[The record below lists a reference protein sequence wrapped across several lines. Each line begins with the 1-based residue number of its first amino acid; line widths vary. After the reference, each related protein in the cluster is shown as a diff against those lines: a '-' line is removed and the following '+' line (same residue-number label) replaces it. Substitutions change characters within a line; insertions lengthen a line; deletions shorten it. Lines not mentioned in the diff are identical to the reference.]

1 VRKWLKPGAPG
12 YDVKALEALSPPAFA
27 ENAARLKV
35 FIFHGDADPVVPV
48 EDSRRM
54 VARFKALGW
63 LGKTVT
69 YTEYP
74 GVDHRAWVPAY
85 EGARLLRALAEIKRD
100 PKAPKTAPKPVPPGQ
115 GITGLFA
122 TSAPR
127 ERPHLYVYGTHGAP
141 DAVAAARALA
151 TALADWGPGISA
163 RFPVKADTAVTDED
177 EASFELVLVGAPPL
191 NVLAAGVAGASAPAG
206 DGAYR
211 LVAPSP
217 RGKEHHVLVL
227 GALTPT
233 GFGLLRPFAHRAPD
247 DWAPESN
254 VAFTRLP

>member
-1 VRKWLKPGAPG
+1 
-12 YDVKALEALSPPAFA
+12 
-27 ENAARLKV
+27 LKV

-85 EGARLLRALAEIKRD
+85 EGARLLRTLAGIKRD
-100 PKAPKTAPKPVPPGQ
+100 PKAPRAASKPVPAGQ
-115 GITGLFA
+115 GITGIFA
-122 TSAPR
+122 RSAPQ

-141 DAVAAARALA
+141 EAVAAARALA
-151 TALADWGPGISA
+151 EALADWGPGISA
-163 RFPVKADTAVTDED
+163 HFVVKADSAVTDE
-177 EASFELVLVGAPPL
+177 EKARFNLVLVGAAPL
-191 NVLAAGVAGASAPAG
+191 NALAAGVAGAPAAPTG
-206 DGAYR
+206 DVAAPWAYR

-217 RGKEHHVLVL
+217 FAKDHHVLVL
-227 GALTPT
+227 GALAPA
-233 GFGLLRPFAHRAPD
+233 GFELLRPFARREPD
-247 DWAPESN
+247 NWAPESN
-254 VAFTRLP
+254 VALVRLP